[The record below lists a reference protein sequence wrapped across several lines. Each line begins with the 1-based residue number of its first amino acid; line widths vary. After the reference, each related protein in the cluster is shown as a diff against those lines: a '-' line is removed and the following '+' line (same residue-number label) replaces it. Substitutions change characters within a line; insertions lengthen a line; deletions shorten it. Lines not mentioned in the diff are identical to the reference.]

1 MMLKADALPWWS
13 LQKLEQFGI
22 RTIEITPELDP
33 RSLPPPAS
41 RGIQLESLLR
51 GRRGLHPACLRGT

>member
-41 RGIQLESLLR
+41 RGIQLESS
-51 GRRGLHPACLRGT
+51 PAPIP